1 MTHMCIFLHLA
12 YMTRQVTE
20 HGNMHGLDRAL
31 CPGYVT
37 PRIYV
42 LNQYKGCVS
51 SCSPPLQKLT
61 NSSFSLAIED
71 KHR

>member
-1 MTHMCIFLHLA
+1 MTHMCIFLLLA
-12 YMTRQVTE
+12 YMPRQVTE
-20 HGNMHGLDRAL
+20 HSNMHGLDRAL

-37 PRIYV
+37 PRTYV
-42 LNQYKGCVS
+42 LNQYKGSVS
-51 SCSPPLQKLT
+51 SCSPPLQILT

>member
-12 YMTRQVTE
+12 YMPRQVTE
-20 HGNMHGLDRAL
+20 HGNMRGLDRAL
-31 CPGYVT
+31 CPGCVT

-42 LNQYKGCVS
+42 WNQYKGCVS
-51 SCSPPLQKLT
+51 SCSPPLQTLT
-61 NSSFSLAIED
+61 NSSFSLTIED